1 MKLRSRIL
9 VVLLTI
15 LGIAAA
21 AGAYVLSYTSPCG
34 DVEPPPAAA
43 ERIKAVVHQCYGSP
57 DVLKIVDVAKPTPG
71 ENEVLVRIRAA
82 SVNPADW
89 HELTGLPY
97 LARPAMGIGAPS
109 STRFGTDYAG
119 VVEAVGSNVTKFKPG
134 DEVFGAR
141 SGSMAEYVTANAD
154 RSIVRKPANITF
166 QQAAAIP
173 IAAVTALQGLRDQG
187 RLQPGQKVLINGA
200 SGGVGTFAVQI
211 AKALGAEV
219 TGVCSTRN
227 VELVRSLGADHV
239 IDYTKENFTEM
250 SERYDLILDNVGN
263 HSVLDTRRA
272 LEPNGRLVLVS
283 GPKDDPWLGPL
294 SRVAELMVVSPFVS
308 HEMEFFIAQL
318 NPADLEV
325 LAELVRDGKVTP
337 AIDRQYS
344 FDKVAAA
351 TAYLGEGHARAKVVV
366 TLP

>member
-9 VVLLTI
+9 VVILTV

-21 AGAYVLSYTSPCG
+21 AGAYVLSSTSPCG
-34 DVEPPPAAA
+34 EVEPPPAAA
-43 ERIKAVVHQCYGSP
+43 ERMKAVVHQCYGSP
-57 DVLKIVDVAKPTPG
+57 DVLKIVEVARPTPA
-71 ENEVLVRIRAA
+71 ENKVLVRIRAA

-89 HELTGLPY
+89 HELTGTPY

-166 QQAAAIP
+166 EQAAAIP

-187 RLQPGQKVLINGA
+187 RLQAGQKVLINGA

-219 TGVCSTRN
+219 TGVCGTRN
-227 VELVRSLGADHV
+227 VQLVRSLGAD
-239 IDYTKENFTEM
+239 
-250 SERYDLILDNVGN
+250 SGGRLDGRSAVRESRNG
-263 HSVLDTRRA
+263 VLHRPPESSRSRSARRA
-272 LEPNGRLVLVS
+272 RA
-283 GPKDDPWLGPL
+283 PWEGD
-294 SRVAELMVVSPFVS
+294 A
-308 HEMEFFIAQL
+308 
-318 NPADLEV
+318 
-325 LAELVRDGKVTP
+325 G
-337 AIDRQYS
+337 DRS
-344 FDKVAAA
+344 AVC
-351 TAYLGEGHARAKVVV
+351 LR
-366 TLP
+366 

>member
-1 MKLRSRIL
+1 MKRRYRVLL
-9 VVLLTI
+9 VILTI
-15 LGIAAA
+15 LGITVAAS
-21 AGAYVLSYTSPCG
+21 AYVLSYTSPCAE
-34 DVEPPPAAA
+34 VESPPAVA
-43 ERIKAVVHQCYGSP
+43 ERMKAVVHQCYGSP
-57 DVLKIVDVAKPTPG
+57 DVLEIVEVAKPTPG

-89 HELTGLPY
+89 HELTGTPY
-97 LARPAMGIGAPS
+97 MVRPSTGIGAPS

-119 VVEAVGSNVTKFKPG
+119 VVEAVGSNVTSFKPG

-141 SGSMAEYVTANAD
+141 SGSMAEYVTANAG
-154 RSIVRKPANITF
+154 RSIVLKPANITF
-166 QQAAAIP
+166 EQAAAIP

-211 AKALGAEV
+211 AKAFGAEV

-227 VELVRSLGADHV
+227 VDLVRSLGADHV
-239 IDYTKENFTEM
+239 IDYTKDNFTEM

-272 LEPNGRLVLVS
+272 LEPNGSLVLVS
-283 GPKDDPWLGPL
+283 GPKHDPWLGPL
-294 SRVAELMVVSPFVS
+294 SRIIELMAVSPFVS
-308 HEMEFFIAQL
+308 QEMTFFIARL

-344 FDKVAAA
+344 FDEVAAA
-351 TAYLGEGHARAKVVV
+351 TAYVGKGHARAKVVV